1 MKKILLAAGALVLV
15 VGLALAGYGVHLV
28 SRLNTPELQKSL
40 LEQAKATLGTELR
53 VEDMDIS
60 LFSGVTLEGITV
72 ANPAPFPG
80 ELLSADAF
88 VLRYRLLPLLTG
100 RFEVERLGLE
110 KPTLALAMDA
120 KGGFNYEK
128 LGGPA
133 AAKGA
138 AAAPAGSAPA
148 SAAPLRIVMKSL
160 AVENGSIL
168 MNDHTKARLM
178 AVEDI
183 DFRSAFEFAGG
194 VAQGAGEITI
204 GKANFADVLFV
215 RGVRAPLSMSKE
227 RVTLSP
233 IRGEVAGGAV
243 SGDLKVDLKGG
254 FRYTTDLVVK
264 DARVKTLLEEAR
276 SAAVV
281 SGTLSA
287 KAHFE
292 GKGGLATT
300 RGQGSA
306 DIASCRA
313 ENSRVLA
320 LLSQALRVPELAN
333 PDFEACRVEFT
344 QTGSRFAT
352 PVVKLTGDA
361 VRLAGRGS
369 VNLDTSGLDYEMTL
383 GLAPKLFAKI
393 TRPELRAGFKEG
405 ADGFATIDFRLYGT
419 TLEPKTD
426 LLARIGKA
434 AATGV
439 AKDQVNKLLKNK
451 KLF

>member
-1 MKKILLAAGALVLV
+1 MKKILLAVGALLLLAVIAV
-15 VGLALAGYGVHLV
+15 AGLGFYLA
-28 SRLNTPELQKSL
+28 SKLNTSELEKQVL
-40 LEQAKATLGTELR
+40 AQAKATLGTEIQ
-53 VEDMDIS
+53 VQDMEVS
-60 LFSGVTLEGITV
+60 LLSGVTLEGIRI
-72 ANPAPFPG
+72 ANPAPFAG
-80 ELLSADAF
+80 DLLTAEAF
-88 VLRYRLLPLLTG
+88 VLRYRLLPLLAG
-100 RFEVERLGLE
+100 RVQVDRLALE
-110 KPTLALAMDA
+110 KPVLALAMDA

-128 LGGPA
+128 LGGA
-133 AAKGA
+133 ATKGA
-138 AAAPAGSAPA
+138 PATPGQAAPTA
-148 SAAPLRIVMKSL
+148 AAPLRIVMKSL
-160 AVENGSIL
+160 AVENGSVV
-168 MNDHTKARLM
+168 MNDQTKARLM

-183 DFRSAFEFAGG
+183 DFRSAFEVARG
-194 VAQGAGEITI
+194 VAQGAGQVTI

-215 RGVRAPLSMSKE
+215 RGVKAPLSMSKE
-227 RVTLSP
+227 KVTLSP
-233 IRGEVAGGAV
+233 IRGALAGGEV

-254 FRYTTDLVVK
+254 FRFTTDLGVK
-264 DARVKTLLEEAR
+264 GASVKTLLAESG
-276 SAAVV
+276 SAAAL
-281 SGTLSA
+281 SGTLSG

-292 GKGGLATT
+292 GKGGLATM

-320 LLSQALRVPELAN
+320 LLASVLQVPELAN
-333 PDFEACRVEFT
+333 PDFEACRVEFN

-361 VRLAGRGS
+361 VRLSGRGS

-405 ADGFATIDFRLYGT
+405 TDGFATIDFRLYGT

-426 LLARIGKA
+426 LLSRVGKA

-439 AKDQVNKLLKNK
+439 AKDQVNKLLKTK
-451 KLF
+451 IF